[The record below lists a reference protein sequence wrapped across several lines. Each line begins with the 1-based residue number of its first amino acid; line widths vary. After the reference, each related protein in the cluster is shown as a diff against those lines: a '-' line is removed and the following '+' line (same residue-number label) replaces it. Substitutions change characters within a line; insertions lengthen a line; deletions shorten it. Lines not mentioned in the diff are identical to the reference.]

1 MSENRETRKII
12 NQKKESREISK
23 RILDFGVSE
32 EQKIDIMVSL
42 AMSLER
48 QEDVKEIVN
57 FLKKFTTSFNLE
69 ENSNK
74 IENDSSAKSKI
85 ILN

>member
-1 MSENRETRKII
+1 MSDNRTTQKII
-12 NQKKESREISK
+12 NQKKESREIAK
-23 RILDFGVSE
+23 RILDFGVTE
-32 EQKIDIMVSL
+32 EQKIDIMMSL
-42 AMSLER
+42 AMSLEK
-48 QEDVKEIVN
+48 QEDIRQIVN